1 MSAHATRIVVVTG
14 LSGAGKST
22 ALAALE
28 DLGLHAIENLPPSV
42 VASVIDACEAA
53 GVSDIALGFGGSVGA
68 FLDHAVEVVRSLE
81 APHRKIMMIFLDASD
96 DVVLRRFNESRRP
109 HPETQR
115 TKGVTP
121 SGVLEGVQAE
131 RARLGALR
139 GMASVVIDTSRLS
152 VHELKRRVFAIA
164 GGADGADARMRVR
177 VVAFGFKYGIPS
189 DADVMFDVRFLDN
202 PHFVPDLKPLTGA
215 DAKVRDYVLAA
226 PGAKE
231 FLERTVG
238 LLSFVLPRYA
248 EEGKAYLTIAIGC
261 TGGQHRS
268 VAIADAIARELRNVE
283 SSRAKP
289 SEITVVHRDAR
300 NNAARSAEGT
310 P

>member
-1 MSAHATRIVVVTG
+1 MTAHATRIVVVTG

-53 GVSDIALGFGGSVGA
+53 GVTDIALGFGGSVGA
-68 FLDHAVEVVRSLE
+68 FLDHAVDVVRSLE
-81 APHRKIMMIFLDASD
+81 ASHRKIMMIFLDASD

-115 TKGVTP
+115 TKGSNL

-139 GMASVVIDTSRLS
+139 DMASVVIDTSRLS
-152 VHELKRRVFAIA
+152 VHELKRRIFAVA
-164 GGADGADARMRVR
+164 GADGADARMRVR

-202 PHFVPDLKPLTGA
+202 PHFVPELRPLTGA

-226 PGAKE
+226 PGALE

-268 VAIADAIARELRNVE
+268 VAIADAIAEQLRGVQ
-283 SSRAKP
+283 SSRP

-300 NNAARSAEGT
+300 NNAARSVEGA